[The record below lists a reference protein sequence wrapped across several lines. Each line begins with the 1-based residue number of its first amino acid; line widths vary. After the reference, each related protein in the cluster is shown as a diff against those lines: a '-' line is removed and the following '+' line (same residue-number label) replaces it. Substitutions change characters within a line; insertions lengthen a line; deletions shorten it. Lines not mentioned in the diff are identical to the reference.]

1 MAPTT
6 TAPRSGAA
14 WWAALAGI
22 VVTLL
27 LFYPGYLSV
36 DSAVQLWHART
47 GAYTSD
53 HPVAMAMLWSW
64 IDPLWPGSG
73 GLLTLFVAAFWCA
86 LAWLAC
92 ELFPRGR
99 TQVLTVLVIGLW
111 PANLALVAHLWKDVP
126 TATCAMLAVALL
138 LRERRAPSARLRW
151 LLLAPLV
158 VACLFRHNALPFVL
172 PLLWYWSGRW
182 PALAASPLRRALAT
196 LAATAVIA
204 VVAALPNRLPTVTQR
219 AVWPLL
225 QTCDLAALSLR
236 SGQMLIPDSM
246 QEAPLPLDELRAVFR
261 PYALITAFET
271 RKLVIATFQDLTPQQ
286 RTDLDR
292 AWWSAWREHPI
303 EFIKHRAEL
312 TGLLLGLDQSAMPVS
327 LTVAPGRV
335 PPPVGPPVQ
344 AVWPWDAAVMRAVTV
359 LGGTPLMAGWPYA
372 LVGVILMLTALRRR
386 VHALFWPLLL
396 SAVLFAA
403 PLPLIVASAEFRY
416 LFWPIMAVMI
426 ALALR
431 IAGPDRQDDP
441 GRPAVPRKHFLF
453 WEKR

>member
-1 MAPTT
+1 MAPIDT
-6 TAPRSGAA
+6 PERSRAA

-22 VVTLL
+22 AVTLL

-64 IDPLWPGSG
+64 IDPVWPGSG
-73 GLLTLFVAAFWCA
+73 GLFVLFVAGFWLA
-86 LAWLAC
+86 LAWLAY

-99 TQVLTVLVIGLW
+99 PQALTVLIIGLW
-111 PANLALVAHLWKDVP
+111 PANLALIAHVWKDVP
-126 TATCAMLAVALL
+126 TATCAVLAVALL
-138 LRERRAPSARLRW
+138 LRERRLPSARLRW
-151 LLLAPLV
+151 MLWAPLV

-182 PALAASPLRRALAT
+182 PSLTDSSVRRVVAT
-196 LAATAVIA
+196 VTATAAIA
-204 VVAALPNRLPTVTQR
+204 LVAALPNHLPSVTQR

-225 QTCDLAALSLR
+225 QTCDLAALSVR
-236 SGQMLIPDSM
+236 TDQMLIPDSM
-246 QEAPLPLDELRAVFR
+246 QEQSLSLEELRAVLK

-286 RTDLDR
+286 SNDLNR
-292 AWWSAWREHPI
+292 AWWSAWRQHPL
-303 EFIKHRAEL
+303 EFIAHRAEL

-344 AVWPWDAAVMRAVTV
+344 AVWPWDAAVMRAVTY
-359 LGGTPLMAGWPYA
+359 LGGTSLMAGWPYV
-372 LVGVILMLTALRRR
+372 LLGLMLILGAVRRR
-386 VHALFWPLLL
+386 VHALFWPVLL
-396 SAVLFAA
+396 SAALFAA
-403 PLPLIVASAEFRY
+403 PLPLVAASAEFRY
-416 LFWPIMAVMI
+416 LFWPIIAVMI

-431 IAGPDRQDDP
+431 IADP
-441 GRPAVPRKHFLF
+441 GRQQAESGPSNQLGK
-453 WEKR
+453 